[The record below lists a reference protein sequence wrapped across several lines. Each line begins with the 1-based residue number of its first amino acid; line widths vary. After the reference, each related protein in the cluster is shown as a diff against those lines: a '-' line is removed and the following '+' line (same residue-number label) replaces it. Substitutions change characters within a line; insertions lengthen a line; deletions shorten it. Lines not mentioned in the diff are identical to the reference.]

1 MVGIAAL
8 VALRW
13 RRTHPAVVGIA
24 VGIVALTIIT
34 ASGANLVATYHAAVR
49 ARGRDL
55 AIVVGLVVAWAL
67 LNPLLYPPATSYA
80 FDAGASLL
88 MAGTAI
94 GWGLFVRAR
103 RELVRS
109 LRAQADSAGVEH
121 GTLA

>member
-13 RRTHPAVVGIA
+13 RRTHPAAVGIA
-24 VGIVALTIIT
+24 VGIVALTIIK